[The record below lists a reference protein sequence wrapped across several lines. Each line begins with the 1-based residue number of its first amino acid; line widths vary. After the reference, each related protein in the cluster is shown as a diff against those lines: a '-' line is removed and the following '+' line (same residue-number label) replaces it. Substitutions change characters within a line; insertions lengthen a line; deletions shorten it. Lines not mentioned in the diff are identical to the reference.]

1 MDINNLETFKGL
13 ITKYDLNDRDQLK
26 VSSIYKFF
34 EEATGFTSSLLNK
47 NLHCNREIFVNYIN
61 SFFANYKRELEG
73 AEEVTCESIARAKRF
88 GDFSLLTHQLVVR
101 DYLNLKTPY
110 RGLLLYHGL
119 GAGKTCGSIGI
130 AEGMKTTKKI
140 VIMAPASLIPNYI
153 GELKFCG
160 DPMYKLKQYWEFI
173 PTERNLVKEK
183 QMAQILSISRNYIRR
198 AGGAWLVNKNEKES
212 NFNTLTST
220 QKESL
225 NKQIKVMIEN
235 KYQFIAYNGYR
246 MSHLE
251 SDTDNFTK
259 NPFDNKVIIVDE
271 AQAVFAQDA
280 IQKLPKPFLDSLHTK
295 NEQRKVLSS

>member
-1 MDINNLETFKGL
+1 
-13 ITKYDLNDRDQLK
+13 
-26 VSSIYKFF
+26 
-34 EEATGFTSSLLNK
+34 
-47 NLHCNREIFVNYIN
+47 
-61 SFFANYKRELEG
+61 
-73 AEEVTCESIARAKRF
+73 
-88 GDFSLLTHQLVVR
+88 
-101 DYLNLKTPY
+101 
-110 RGLLLYHGL
+110 
-119 GAGKTCGSIGI
+119 
-130 AEGMKTTKKI
+130 
-140 VIMAPASLIPNYI
+140 
-153 GELKFCG
+153 
-160 DPMYKLKQYWEFI
+160 MYKLKQYWEFI

-251 SDTDNFTK
+251 SDSDNFTK

-271 AQAVFAQDA
+271 AHNLVSRIVNKIKNTESLSYKLYDYLMSAENCKIILLTGTPIINYPNEIGILFNILRGYIKTFKIRVNVRTSKTVNLEKMKELLKHIRLTDYIDYSPQTKILTLTRNPFGFVNDDKTKYKGIKLNEMGNITDEMYIEKVRRALYSPRGEDDEFIVF
-280 IQKLPKPFLDSLHTK
+280 
-295 NEQRKVLSS
+295 ERKCGNREL